1 MKTQY
6 VQLLVSIKNRNEIQP
21 SLDGGCDI
29 LDLKEPSN
37 GALGMV
43 DEITLNS
50 ITKYIHENSIDIPV
64 SMALGELT
72 DWKSNRSFPVLPSEI
87 TYLKMGFSQ
96 TASLRN
102 WNSLWLDTIERFE
115 ADNQS
120 TYQWIAVAYADWRQ
134 ANAISPQEVLAAAVE
149 NQCAGLLI
157 DTYTKQGRNLLDWL
171 SVAEISEL
179 IEQSRSH
186 NLKIALA
193 GSLTFENL
201 PFLSETPP
209 DIIGIRSAACKG
221 RIRTNQVEEEAI
233 RIIRK
238 QLDHQF
244 RIHIS

>member
-1 MKTQY
+1 MK
-6 VQLLVSIKNRNEIQP
+6 SIQERTCIESTIRTATGQHQKRNEIQP

-120 TYQWIAVAYADWRQ
+120 TYQWIAVAYADWRR
-134 ANAISPQEVLAAAVE
+134 ANSLSPQEVLEAACE
-149 NQCAGLLI
+149 NRCAGLLNRHI
-157 DTYTKQGRNLLDWL
+157 LKTERQTAGLL
-171 SVAEISEL
+171 
-179 IEQSRSH
+179 SR
-186 NLKIALA
+186 
-193 GSLTFENL
+193 
-201 PFLSETPP
+201 ETL
-209 DIIGIRSAACKG
+209 R
-221 RIRTNQVEEEAI
+221 
-233 RIIRK
+233 
-238 QLDHQF
+238 
-244 RIHIS
+244 